1 MSARESARDASHNG
15 ARSQRASEPTIITPT
30 RARPAGRRLHCDE
43 EQCGIF
49 GTHLR
54 NPSNARL
61 LGGPPSSGRPTNL
74 RFRTG
79 AIWPGSCLE
88 VNEGSVFRA
97 TVLSIVLTLTAGPN
111 VAVLCQA
118 WCDPAQA
125 ATAGCH
131 HEHGNPSAILT
142 STDACGN
149 AVFRTA
155 VLVKEDARGG
165 LSSQAMRHPVVDRS
179 PASASGTHPGDE
191 PGCAWPLARRPLVT
205 ALRT

>member
-1 MSARESARDASHNG
+1 MRNFRHPSAKSQQSKLARGPSVIWKTDKSAVSD
-15 ARSQRASEPTIITPT
+15 
-30 RARPAGRRLHCDE
+30 
-43 EQCGIF
+43 
-49 GTHLR
+49 
-54 NPSNARL
+54 
-61 LGGPPSSGRPTNL
+61 
-74 RFRTG
+74 G

-88 VNEGSVFRA
+88 VNERSVFRA

-131 HEHGNPSAILT
+131 HDHGNPSAILT
-142 STDACGN
+142 RTDACGN
-149 AVFRTA
+149 GVFRTA

-165 LSSQAMRHPVVDRS
+165 LSSQAMRHPVIDRS
-179 PASASGTHPGDE
+179 PASTGGTHPGDE

-205 ALRT
+205 TLRI